1 MADKTT
7 ELERVYTIPL
17 RKTKDLVRSRRAD
30 LAVRDVKR
38 YLSKHMKSQSIWL
51 DNTVN
56 EALWSN
62 GKYSIPSRI
71 RVRATR
77 FSDGVVEVT
86 LPESTATGS
95 IREVLAERGGEAAEA
110 PVLKAPEGAED
121 EHGHGPNASRPATDV
136 KGVGPAT
143 AEKLEMA
150 EIRTLHDLMH
160 AEATTIAN
168 AAGVPAEKAQ
178 TWIDD
183 AKAIVEGDVG
193 AADAKSQGEL
203 EGGEPKAQPELEADL
218 KEAAAELGDEE
229 ESEGRGGA
237 KSEPKGKEPRPGK
250 GEQSAEK
257 GGDKP
262 KPKGDKPAK
271 KE

>member
-1 MADKTT
+1 MADKST

-38 YLSKHMKSQSIWL
+38 YLSKHMKAQSVWL

-56 EALWSN
+56 EALWSH

-86 LPESTATGS
+86 LPESVATGS
-95 IREVLAERGGEAAEA
+95 IRETLAAQRAKAAEA
-110 PVLKAPEGAED
+110 PVLKAPEAEEGHD
-121 EHGHGPNASRPATDV
+121 HGPNANRPVTDV

-143 AEKLEMA
+143 AEKLEGA

-160 AEATTIAN
+160 ASATEVAN
-168 AAGVPAEKAQ
+168 AAGVPTEKAQ
-178 TWIDD
+178 AWIED
-183 AKAIVEGDVG
+183 ATAIVGGSAET
-193 AADAKSQGEL
+193 ADKGVAEEIE
-203 EGGEPKAQPELEADL
+203 EGGEGAKVTPGLAEDL
-218 KEAAAELGDEE
+218 KEAAKEAAGEPAKQAHGK
-229 ESEGRGGA
+229 A
-237 KSEPKGKEPRPGK
+237 PKSEKAAPASDKAAPSSDK
-250 GEQSAEK
+250 SAA
-257 GGDKP
+257 KP
-262 KPKGDKPAK
+262 AKPKGGEK

>member
-7 ELERVYTIPL
+7 ELERIYTIPL

-38 YLSKHMKSQSIWL
+38 YLSQHMKSESIWL

-56 EALWSN
+56 ELLWSH

-86 LPESTATGS
+86 LPEATTTGS
-95 IREVLAERGGEAAEA
+95 IRETLAERREKAAEA
-110 PVLKAPEGAED
+110 PVLKAPETEGD
-121 EHGHGPNASRPATDV
+121 EHGHGPGAARPVTDV
-136 KGVGPAT
+136 KGIGPAT
-143 AEKLEMA
+143 AEKLDGA

-160 AEATTIAN
+160 AQANDIAN
-168 AAGVPAEKAQ
+168 IAGVPAEKAQ
-178 TWIDD
+178 SWIDD
-183 AKAIVEGDVG
+183 AEAIVSGETETADV
-193 AADAKSQGEL
+193 
-203 EGGEPKAQPELEADL
+203 KAQPQIEADL
-218 KEAAAELGDEE
+218 AEAAKEA
-229 ESEGRGGA
+229 ESEPAKADDAAKASDEDKDKAKAA
-237 KSEPKGKEPRPGK
+237 KS
-250 GEQSAEK
+250 
-257 GGDKP
+257 D
-262 KPKGDKPAK
+262 K